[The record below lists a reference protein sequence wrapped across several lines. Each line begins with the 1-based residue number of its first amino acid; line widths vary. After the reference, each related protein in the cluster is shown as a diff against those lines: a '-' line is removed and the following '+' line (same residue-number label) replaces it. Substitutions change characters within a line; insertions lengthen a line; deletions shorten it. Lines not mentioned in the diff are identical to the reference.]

1 MFHAKNSNLTHA
13 FGFTVHPR
21 AHPEA
26 AVWHTLACDPYHCA
40 YASAAV
46 EWNDLHYV
54 SGSATAEH
62 FRSVFMSLFISRD
75 PASTIS
81 ASSDVGYSNSTSTAS
96 TDTQATKRADLAGPG
111 IGDYAELQ
119 KILPS
124 NYNPLLTP
132 EETQKALFHLRRYI
146 EDNLCKELG
155 LMMVQVPLI
164 VDSES
169 GVNDMLDRDGSRT
182 PVQFHISNDRD
193 KNPIDAQ
200 VVQAATKWK
209 RVALKQFDCR
219 PGEGICTD
227 MRAVRKDY
235 FLDHDHSAY
244 VDQWDWERVI
254 TSEQR
259 SVEFL
264 KSIVRKIW
272 KVLVGA
278 EKFAQEMFPELRNPR
293 YPNLPEELTF
303 LHAEELLAMYPDL
316 PRKRR
321 ETVVLQK
328 YPALFIIGIG
338 WPLKDGY
345 PHEMRAADYDDWI
358 TDTSDQTHRD
368 THGLNG
374 DILVWNHVTQRRH
387 ELSSMGIR
395 VNPETLRK
403 QLEMSNLLENL
414 KFPYHQGIINNQ
426 LPLSIG
432 GGIGQSRTLMLLL
445 RKAHLGE
452 VSVTVWPKILKE
464 MCARKNIFVLE

>member
-1 MFHAKNSNLTHA
+1 MS
-13 FGFTVHPR
+13 
-21 AHPEA
+21 
-26 AVWHTLACDPYHCA
+26 TLLKDP
-40 YASAAV
+40 
-46 EWNDLHYV
+46 
-54 SGSATAEH
+54 
-62 FRSVFMSLFISRD
+62 
-75 PASTIS
+75 PA
-81 ASSDVGYSNSTSTAS
+81 D
-96 TDTQATKRADLAGPG
+96 KKADLAGPG
-111 IGDYAELQ
+111 IGDYNELET
-119 KILPS
+119 ILPRDYHS
-124 NYNPLLTP
+124 LLNPK
-132 EETQKALFHLRRYI
+132 ETQQAIFEVKRYI
-146 EDNLCKELG
+146 EDHLCKELS
-155 LMMVQVPLI
+155 LMMVEVPLI
-164 VDSES
+164 VDAES
-169 GVNDMLDRDGSRT
+169 GINDMLDRDGSRT
-182 PVQFHISNDRD
+182 PIQFHISNDH
-193 KNPIDAQ
+193 NQHPIDGQ

-209 RVALKQFDCR
+209 RMALKQFEC
-219 PGEGICTD
+219 GTGQGICTD

-254 TSEQR
+254 TPEQR
-259 SVEFL
+259 NLEFL
-264 KSIVRKIW
+264 KAVVRKIW

-278 EKFAQEMFPELRNPR
+278 EKCAQEMFPQLRQPR

-303 LHAEELLAMYPDL
+303 LHAEELLNLYPDL

-321 ETVVLQK
+321 ETAILQK
-328 YPALFIIGIG
+328 HPAVFIIGIG

-358 TDTSDQTHRD
+358 TDTSKETGRD

-395 VNPETLRK
+395 VNAETLRS
-403 QLEMSNLLENL
+403 QLEMANLLDNL
-414 KFPYHQGIINNQ
+414 KYPYHQGIINNQ

-464 MCARKNIFVLE
+464 MCAKKNIFVLE